1 MALQVLIDL
10 TIVLGAAVLVA
21 YVFARLHLPA
31 VVGLFVAGVLIGPD
45 ALGLIGE
52 SEEIEAVAEIGV
64 VLLLFTIGIE
74 FSLGELVRI
83 RDLVFVGGVLQMAL
97 TAAAGTGVSYAL
109 GLPLEQ
115 ALFLGLVM
123 ALSSTAITLKI
134 LQQRAEVDAP
144 HGRNAVGILIFQ
156 DLMVVPLTL
165 LVPLLAGNLGVQTSP
180 LVVLVQVLG
189 VVLFVVVAAKWGVP
203 WILKELA
210 RLQSPEVFLIA
221 VLVICFGVAAASGW
235 IGLSVAL
242 GAFVAGLVISES
254 EYSHQALGNVLP
266 FRDVLLSFFFVSV
279 GLLLDL
285 HFLLENWWLL
295 ALAALVVVAGK
306 AFFASA
312 AVLVLRFPLRT
323 ALLAG
328 LSLAQVGEF
337 SFVLL
342 QVGAAQ
348 GLVSETIRQGF
359 LALAVLTMAAT
370 PFLIGQKER
379 VAGVLV
385 RAPILDRLVR
395 GKRPEMQRQVEP
407 LRDHLV
413 IIGFGVNGRNLARAA
428 RRARIPY
435 TILELNP
442 QTVRQMRKEGE
453 PIVFGD
459 ATNEAVLTEV
469 GVPFAR
475 VVAVVIND
483 PLATRRIVALVRQHC
498 PDAHLI
504 ARTRYISEVQ
514 TLLDLGADEVVPEEF
529 ETAIEIFTRTLQQYL
544 VPEAVIA
551 RTASEI
557 RADGYGLLRRPL
569 DEAQTW
575 RKVES
580 ALPGL
585 EIATLR
591 VAEDVPAAGRTLA
604 ELDLRRRHGVTLLA
618 VRRDG
623 EITANPDGAMEIRAG
638 DIVVLLG
645 PPEATVEA
653 RQLFAVCGVGAVC

>member
-1 MALQVLIDL
+1 MALQLLIDL
-10 TIVLGAAVLVA
+10 TVVLGAAVLIA

-31 VVGLFVAGVLIGPD
+31 IVGLFVAGVLIGPD
-45 ALGLIGE
+45 ALGLIAE

-74 FSLGELVRI
+74 FSLSELVRI
-83 RDLVFVGGVLQMAL
+83 RDLVFLGGVLQMGL
-97 TAAAGTGVSYAL
+97 TAAVGMGVSYAF
-109 GLPLEQ
+109 GLTLEQ
-115 ALFLGLVM
+115 ALFLGLVL

-165 LVPLLAGNLGVQTSP
+165 LVPLLAGNAEVETSP
-180 LVVLVQVLG
+180 LVVALE
-189 VVLFVVVAAKWGVP
+189 VVGLILFVLVATKWVVP

-210 RLQSPEVFLIA
+210 RLQSPEVFLIG
-221 VLVICFGVAAASGW
+221 VLVMCFGVAAVSGW

-254 EYSHQALGNVLP
+254 EYSHQALGNVMP
-266 FRDVLLSFFFVSV
+266 FRDVLVSFFFVSV

-285 HFLLENWWLL
+285 HFLLEHWWLL
-295 ALAALVVVAGK
+295 LLAASSVILGK
-306 AFFASA
+306 AVLGTV
-312 AVLVLRFPLRT
+312 AVLALRFPLRT
-323 ALLAG
+323 AVLAG
-328 LSLAQVGEF
+328 VSLAQVGEF

-342 QVGAAQ
+342 QVGAVH
-348 GLVSETIRQGF
+348 GLVSDTVRQGF

-370 PFLIGQKER
+370 PILIAQKER
-379 VAGVLV
+379 LA
-385 RAPILDRLVR
+385 DRLVSLPLPERLIR
-395 GKRPEMQRQVEP
+395 GQRAEMESP
-407 LRDHLV
+407 GESLRDHLV
-413 IIGFGVNGRNLARAA
+413 IVGFGVNGRNVARAA
-428 RRARIPY
+428 RRASIPY
-435 TILELNP
+435 TVLELNP
-442 QTVRQMRKEGE
+442 ETVRRERKRGE
-453 PIVFGD
+453 SIVFGD
-459 ATNEAVLTEV
+459 ATNAAVLDEV

-475 VVAVVIND
+475 VGAVVIND
-483 PLATRRIVALVRQHC
+483 PVATRRIVAQVRRAN
-498 PDAHLI
+498 PNIHLL

-514 TLLDLGADEVVPEEF
+514 ALLDLGADEVVPEEF
-529 ETAIEIFTRTLQQYL
+529 ETAIEIFSRTLQQYL

-569 DEAQTW
+569 EDAQTW

-591 VAEDVPAAGRTLA
+591 VADDVPAAGRTLSD
-604 ELDLRRRHGVTLLA
+604 LDLRRRYGVTLLA

-623 EITANPDGAMEIRAG
+623 EITSNPDGEMQIQAG

-645 PPEATVEA
+645 SPEATIDA
-653 RQLFAVCGVGAVC
+653 RTLFAVCGEGAVC

>member
-1 MALQVLIDL
+1 MALEILIDL
-10 TIVLGAAVLVA
+10 TVVLGAAVLVA
-21 YVFARLHLPA
+21 YVFARLRLPA
-31 VVGLFVAGVLIGPD
+31 IVGLFVAGVVIGPD
-45 ALGLIGE
+45 ALGLIAE

-74 FSLGELVRI
+74 FSLSELVRI
-83 RDLVFVGGVLQMAL
+83 RDLVFLGGVLQMGM
-97 TAAAGTGVSYAL
+97 TAAVGMGVSYAF
-109 GLPLEQ
+109 GLSLEQ

-165 LVPLLAGNLGVQTSP
+165 LVPLLAGDAEVETSP
-180 LVVLVQVLG
+180 AIVALEVVGLIA
-189 VVLFVVVAAKWGVP
+189 FVAVAAKWVVP

-210 RLQSPEVFLIA
+210 RLQSPEVFLIG
-221 VLVICFGVAAASGW
+221 VLVICFGVAAVSGW

-266 FRDVLLSFFFVSV
+266 FRDVLVSFFFVSV

-285 HFLLENWWLL
+285 HFLLEHWWLL
-295 ALAALVVVAGK
+295 LLAAPAIMLGK
-306 AFFASA
+306 GFLATV
-312 AVLVLRFPLRT
+312 AVLALRFPLRT

-328 LSLAQVGEF
+328 MSLAQVGEF

-342 QVGAAQ
+342 QVGAVQ
-348 GLVSETIRQGF
+348 GLVSDTIRQGF
-359 LALAVLTMAAT
+359 LALAVLTMATT
-370 PFLIGQKER
+370 PILIAAKER
-379 VAGVLV
+379 LAD
-385 RAPILDRLVR
+385 RILGLPLPERLRR
-395 GKRPEMQRQVEP
+395 GQRPEMETHGEA

-413 IIGFGVNGRNLARAA
+413 VIGYGVNGRNLARAA
-428 RRARIPY
+428 RKTRVPY

-442 QTVRQMRKEGE
+442 ETVRRERRQGE
-453 PIVFGD
+453 AIVFGD
-459 ATNEAVLTEV
+459 ATNDAVLDEV

-483 PLATRRIVALVRQHC
+483 PVATRRIVAAVRRLN
-498 PDAHLI
+498 PNVHLI
-504 ARTRYISEVQ
+504 ARTRYVSEVQ
-514 TLLDLGADEVVPEEF
+514 ALLELGADEVVPEEF
-529 ETAIEIFTRTLQQYL
+529 ETAIEIFVRTLQQYL

-569 DEAQTW
+569 EEAQVW

-591 VAEDVPAAGRTLA
+591 VAQDVPAAGRTLSD
-604 ELDLRRRHGVTLLA
+604 LDLRKRYGVTLLA
-618 VRRDG
+618 IRRNG
-623 EITANPDGAMEIRAG
+623 EITPNPDGDTQIRAG

-645 PPEATVEA
+645 SPEATVDA
-653 RQLFAVCGVGAVC
+653 RTLFAVCGEGAVC